1 MKNQLTQK
9 ILFATSL
16 ILFVV
21 TLAAVVTWN
30 ATRYGVD
37 ICLGF

>member
-21 TLAAVVTWN
+21 TLAAVVTLN
-30 ATRYGVD
+30 AARYGTE
-37 ICLGF
+37 ISLGF